1 MEYIYLEARAVSEAK
16 QTMSSKDRMLLRYK
30 TERARRRVEF
40 RRQEWFRY
48 KRLGESWRKPRGK
61 HSKQREQ
68 QARRPPIVDAGYMG
82 PASVRGLHP
91 SGYREILVHTTAEL
105 DSVDRTRFAVRIGSS
120 VGSRKREMIE
130 NRADELKIKVLNREV
145 K

>member
-1 MEYIYLEARAVSEAK
+1 MSEAK
-16 QTMSSKDRMLLRYK
+16 QTMSTEERRLLRYK
-30 TERARRRVEF
+30 TDRARRRVEF

-68 QARRPPIVDAGYMG
+68 QNRRPPIVDAGFRG
-82 PASVRGLHP
+82 PVSVRGLHP
-91 SGYREILVHTTAEL
+91 SGYREILVHTPAEL
-105 DSVDRTRFAVRIGSS
+105 DSIDRTRFAVRIGSD

-130 NRADELKIKVLNREV
+130 TRADELSLKILNRGV

>member
-1 MEYIYLEARAVSEAK
+1 MSEAK

-68 QARRPPIVDAGYMG
+68 QARRPPIVDAGYRG